1 MKAILKRLMGWFDA
15 LSRRERIFVMIAAW
29 LAVLFVL
36 DSAFVSPARQRSAV
50 LSKAVAEKQGEVAR
64 FEAEMGA
71 LRARLAEDPDAVMKR
86 RIAEL
91 EGKISVAERKL
102 HSAGSQIVPPDRM
115 AKLLEQL
122 LGRNKRLEL
131 VSLRSLEPDVLVREA
146 PAGDAGRGKSGQVKS
161 GLLYRQGMELV
172 LSGGYLDMLDYIAQ
186 VEQLP
191 WKIYWEHLDLK
202 VEEHPRVRLVVSVYT
217 LSMDKDWL
225 SI

>member
-1 MKAILKRLMGWFDA
+1 MKAILKRLTGWFDA

-29 LAVLFVL
+29 LTVLFVL
-36 DSAFVSPARQRSAV
+36 DSAFVSPARQRSAA

-64 FEAEMGA
+64 FEAELGM

-91 EGKISVAERKL
+91 EGNISVAERKL

-131 VSLRSLEPDVLVREA
+131 VSLRSLEPDILVREES
-146 PAGDAGRGKSGQVKS
+146 AGDAGRGKSGQVKS